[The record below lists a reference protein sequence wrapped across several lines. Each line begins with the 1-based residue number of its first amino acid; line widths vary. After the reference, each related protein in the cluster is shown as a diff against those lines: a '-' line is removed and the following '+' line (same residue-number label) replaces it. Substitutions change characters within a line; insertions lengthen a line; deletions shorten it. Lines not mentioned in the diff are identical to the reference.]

1 MGCTNPNADNYDPLA
16 TIDDG
21 SCFFG
26 CIDTDTSFSFESGP
40 GITWIMD
47 PNNDIDWSNRSGGTP
62 SPQTGP
68 YSAFDGSYYM
78 YTEASGNGT
87 GYPNMEAI
95 MYVQCI
101 DPTQWTEL
109 GLAFAYN
116 MYGSSMGTLS
126 VDVSTDSGAT
136 WIEEWTL
143 SGNQGTTWYEACL
156 LYTSPSPRDRG

>member
-1 MGCTNPNADNYDPLA
+1 MDSVGNIILSGGAPYSGTICLPVVLGCTNPNADNYDPLA

-68 YSAFDGSYYM
+68 SGAFDGSYYM

-109 GLAFAYN
+109 GL
-116 MYGSSMGTLS
+116 SL
-126 VDVSTDSGAT
+126 
-136 WIEEWTL
+136 IHI
-143 SGNQGTTWYEACL
+143 
-156 LYTSPSPRDRG
+156 